1 MNDKKYNM
9 TELEKISGV
18 PRRTIHFYSQEGI
31 IPPPFGTGGAAKYG
45 ETHLLRLKLIKAL
58 KKSHLK
64 LSGIKEAL
72 DAMDLDEMRNLLM
85 KSGESPSWENISL
98 ENWISSEDTGF
109 SYSAM
114 DRMKDD
120 LNTEKDLFS
129 IKQVSSQMRTSEP
142 ESVDRNYLR
151 SLKRKTD
158 TKTQW
163 ERYEVG
169 DGVEISMRSDVDRR
183 TKNMIMR
190 LIEELKKE
198 FM

>member
-45 ETHLLRLKLIKAL
+45 EAHLLRLKLIKAL

-72 DAMDLDEMRNLLM
+72 DAMDLDEMRNLLL

-120 LNTEKDLFS
+120 LNSEKDLFS

>member
-1 MNDKKYNM
+1 MNEKRYNM
-9 TELEKISGV
+9 TELVKKSGV

-72 DAMDLDEMRNLLM
+72 DAMDLNEMKNLLM

-114 DRMKDD
+114 DRMKDEQ
-120 LNTEKDLFS
+120 NQERDLFS
-129 IKQVSSQMRTSEP
+129 VKQVTQHFETSEP
-142 ESVDRNYLR
+142 KAERYNYLR
-151 SLKRKTD
+151 SLRRKTD

-163 ERYEVG
+163 ERYEVL
-169 DGVEISMRSDVDRR
+169 DGVEISIRADVNRR
-183 TKNMIMR
+183 TKNMITNM
-190 LIEELKKE
+190 IEDLKKE